1 MKNNDTDANAKFETK
16 LDTTKTKL
24 LSLDQKLLVTR
35 YKINQNCET
44 MVEKRKKAEHR
55 TLNHYSAPL

>member
-24 LSLDQKLLVTR
+24 LSLDQKLLGHT
-35 YKINQNCET
+35 I
-44 MVEKRKKAEHR
+44 
-55 TLNHYSAPL
+55 